1 MNSSFILEMVAAR
14 ASASGNTAVA
24 DVLAR
29 MRAQSGAL
37 SNEATQD
44 LLAQL
49 GQSNP
54 LLSAFVKQMG
64 ESHATAP
71 TREPVIIDAQE
82 VETQVVSPTQSDVES
97 PVDTMNDAVNAL
109 REHAQ
114 QMFAELQIL
123 RERSDS
129 LASALGACC
138 LCWGHDTD
146 CRNCHGRGAP
156 GFSLPHETQFEEF
169 VLPAIRTLKAQ
180 MSAFEAR
187 ARRVSEAP
195 NA

>member
-24 DVLAR
+24 DMVAR
-29 MRAQSGAL
+29 LRAQSGEP

-44 LLAQL
+44 LLAQV
-49 GQSNP
+49 GQGNP
-54 LLSAFVKQMG
+54 LLSAFVKQLG
-64 ESHATAP
+64 ESRATAA
-71 TREPVIIDAQE
+71 TRDPVIIEAQDM
-82 VETQVVSPTQSDVES
+82 ETQSAPPTPPDDED
-97 PVDTMNDAVNAL
+97 PIDATNDAVNAL
-109 REHAQ
+109 REQAQ

-129 LASALGACC
+129 LAAALGACC
-138 LCWGHDTD
+138 LCWGHDAD

-156 GFSLPHETQFEEF
+156 GFSLPHETPFEEF

-180 MSAFEAR
+180 MSAFQAR